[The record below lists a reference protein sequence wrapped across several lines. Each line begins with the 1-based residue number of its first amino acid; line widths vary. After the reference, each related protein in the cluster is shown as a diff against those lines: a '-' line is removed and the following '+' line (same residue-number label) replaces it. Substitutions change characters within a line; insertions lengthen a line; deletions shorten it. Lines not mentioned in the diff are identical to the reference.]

1 VSKRRE
7 GRREEEE
14 ERDIK
19 LGEGDVMK
27 EEKGERNNNNNT
39 AARATLSASSRLTQ
53 RLRRASVAPTPP

>member
-27 EEKGERNNNNNT
+27 EEKGERNNNNT